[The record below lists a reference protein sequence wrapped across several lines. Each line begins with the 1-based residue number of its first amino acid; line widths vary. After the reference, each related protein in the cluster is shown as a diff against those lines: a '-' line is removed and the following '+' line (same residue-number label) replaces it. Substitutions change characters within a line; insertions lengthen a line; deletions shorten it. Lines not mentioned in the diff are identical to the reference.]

1 MVRPQ
6 NKMLQYN
13 KIILISS
20 LFMKIFR
27 LIFAFKFFQYFVK
40 YEFFSNPLKDL
51 EHKLKEE
58 NNKSTE
64 SFRLLDRHLTMSNI
78 LEKMTSEEMYIVAN
92 ILDKYLTSDEMSII
106 LENFN
111 MNFP

>member
-1 MVRPQ
+1 
-6 NKMLQYN
+6 MLQYD
-13 KIILISS
+13 KIILIRS

-27 LIFAFKFFQYFVK
+27 LIFAAKFFQYFIK
-40 YEFFSNPLKDL
+40 YELFSNPLKDL
-51 EHKLKEE
+51 EHQLKEE
-58 NNKSTE
+58 NKKSTE
-64 SFRLLDRHLTMSNI
+64 SFRLLNRHLTMSNN